1 MVLQQRRKK
10 LNRQKDIN
18 SGENTVIFDLEKQIL
33 VRDGLSNVPY
43 GGVVEGYFNAS
54 ELSHDLDK
62 KFKRFREL
70 TGQESLSVEE
80 LEEIADLE
88 FYLDEIPDYLA
99 FNLTT
104 EYQRLKLK
112 FEKREEKV

>member
-1 MVLQQRRKK
+1 M
-10 LNRQKDIN
+10 NRQKDIN
-18 SGENTVIFDLEKQIL
+18 SGENAVIFDLEKQIL

-54 ELSHDLDK
+54 ELSYDLDK

>member
-1 MVLQQRRKK
+1 M
-10 LNRQKDIN
+10 
-18 SGENTVIFDLEKQIL
+18 
-33 VRDGLSNVPY
+33 
-43 GGVVEGYFNAS
+43 
-54 ELSHDLDK
+54 
-62 KFKRFREL
+62 

-99 FNLTT
+99 LNLTT